1 LRESDRD
8 KCSDRKA
15 ACASAWGHFM
25 IGSGVTGSLF
35 NEVNNLEGSRDSD
48 RGAFF
53 DQHSHS
59 EAEVE
64 QIASFDRMK
73 IVCSRLRLGLRLVSE
88 SLGKT
93 ECGSNQ

>member
-1 LRESDRD
+1 
-8 KCSDRKA
+8 
-15 ACASAWGHFM
+15 M